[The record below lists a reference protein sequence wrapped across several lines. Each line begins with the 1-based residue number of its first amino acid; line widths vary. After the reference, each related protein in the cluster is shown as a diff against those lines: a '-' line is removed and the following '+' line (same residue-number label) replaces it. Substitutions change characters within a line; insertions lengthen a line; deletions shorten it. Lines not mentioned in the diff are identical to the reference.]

1 MLAVYQND
9 APQEWQ
15 EAEIGIVSQ
24 TGNELGVAVQ
34 QAELFAQTQQQ
45 AEEFKQAKETADG
58 ANGAKSEFFANMSYE
73 LRTPLNAILGFTQL
87 MQQDKSLSINHQRY
101 NEIINQSGEYLLALI
116 NDVLEMSKIEAGRV
130 TLSEIEFDLHKLV
143 HSLEAM
149 FQLKPQSKGL
159 KLSFDC
165 DLTVPYSI
173 KTDENKLCQVLIN
186 FLGNAIKFTEKGSVK
201 MQVRAVTGGRE
212 TAEQRLTEE
221 TIISPP
227 TPSHGLCFE
236 VENTGSGIA
245 PEEFGDLFLAF
256 QQTRTGEKLK

>member
-1 MLAVYQND
+1 MLAVYHND

-24 TGNELGVAVQ
+24 TGNQLGVAVQ
-34 QAELFAQTQQQ
+34 QAELFGQTQQQ

-58 ANGAKSEFFANMSYE
+58 ANGAKSKFFANMSYE

-101 NEIINQSGEYLLALI
+101 IEIINQSGEYLLALI

-149 FQLKPQSKGL
+149 FQLKAQLKGL

-186 FLGNAIKFTEKGSVK
+186 LLGNAIKFTDKGSVK
-201 MQVRAVTGGRE
+201 MQVRAVTGGTE
-212 TAEQRLTEE
+212 THRRNNHLSSYTL
-221 TIISPP
+221 PWP
-227 TPSHGLCFE
+227 L
-236 VENTGSGIA
+236 
-245 PEEFGDLFLAF
+245 L
-256 QQTRTGEKLK
+256 